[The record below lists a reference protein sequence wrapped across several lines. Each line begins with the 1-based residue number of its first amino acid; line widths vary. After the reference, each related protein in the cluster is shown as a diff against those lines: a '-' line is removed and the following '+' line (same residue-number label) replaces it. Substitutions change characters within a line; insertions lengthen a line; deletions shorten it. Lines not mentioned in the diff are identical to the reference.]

1 MSASEPASAP
11 SSGLTQET
19 TYKPRYLDI
28 GINLADPIFRG
39 QYHGTQR
46 HPDDLSAVV
55 SRAREVG
62 CHKLIV
68 TGSDFTSSRD
78 ALEIAKE
85 YPGTVYT
92 TAGIHPC
99 SSAIFSTTHSHIDT
113 NGHTMPCDPDPSK
126 PIPEDDEPDVERT
139 ASIIHE
145 LRELIEQ
152 ARSSTSGA
160 SPLVA
165 FGEFGLDYDRL
176 HYCSRK
182 IQLHSFAAQLDLALS
197 LRPQLPLFL
206 HSRAAHADFVGLLK
220 EKFGPRLEKL
230 ERGAVVHSFTGTAEE
245 MRELMDLGLYIGTNG
260 CSFKTAENCAVV
272 REIHLDRLM
281 LETDGPWCEVRPSH
295 EGWKYLIEQQQLPQ
309 LPPKPADAVDASAST
324 AASAEVNSAET
335 TGSSTPS
342 EPTKQQPKGKQQQQQ
357 SKKQP
362 KKKEPEVPE
371 RYKVVKKEKW
381 VEGAMVKG
389 RNEPC
394 MIERVGK
401 IVAGIK
407 GVSVEEVCEA
417 AWRNTTKVFP
427 VDD

>member
-1 MSASEPASAP
+1 MANDVSGSVPTSAP
-11 SSGLTQET
+11 PNDA
-19 TYKPRYLDI
+19 TYKPRYIDI

-46 HPDDLSAVV
+46 HPDDLSAVI

-62 CHKLIV
+62 CQKLIV
-68 TGSDFTSSRD
+68 TGSDFTSSRH

-99 SSAIFSTTHSHIDT
+99 SSSIFSTTHSHVDT
-113 NGHTMPCDPDPSK
+113 NGHTMPCDPDPTQ
-126 PIPEDDEPDVERT
+126 PIPEDHEPDVERT
-139 ASIIHE
+139 ASIISE
-145 LRELIEQ
+145 LRALIDE
-152 ARSSTSGA
+152 ARSSSKGP

-176 HYCSRK
+176 HYCSKK
-182 IQLHSFAAQLDLALS
+182 IQLHSFAAQLDLVLS
-197 LRPQLPLFL
+197 IQPQLPLFL

-272 REIHLDRLM
+272 KEIHLDRLM

-295 EGWKYLIEQQQLPQ
+295 EGWKYLIEPAKPTAPAATDTVENETVNNTEVTSNGAPVEQTQQQ
-309 LPPKPADAVDASAST
+309 
-324 AASAEVNSAET
+324 
-335 TGSSTPS
+335 
-342 EPTKQQPKGKQQQQQ
+342 QPRKGKQQQ
-357 SKKQP
+357 SKKPQ
-362 KKKEPEVPE
+362 KKESEVLE
-371 RYKVVKKEKW
+371 RWKTVKKEKW
-381 VEGAMVKG
+381 IEGAMVKG

-407 GVSVEEVCEA
+407 GVTLEEVCEA

-427 VDD
+427 VDE